1 MKKKILFLTLLVP
14 TLLLLFLFIRQFINN
29 DMLTAKT
36 TLLGDLKETKYIK
49 EKKNN
54 VKNYS
59 EYYINNSNFEVVKN
73 ENACKYKGQ
82 LKGLDVDSSNYY
94 YIYEESVIIYYLEN
108 DKCQKIAELPNVD
121 AISINIR
128 NFEDKV
134 IINIMSREPN
144 KSGIYLVNKNGA
156 ILISKCEYFAKFI
169 VNDVDKTIITL
180 EPNEDDMYI
189 REYNYDGKK
198 IKERVQN
205 YNSDYYDDIFVLDSN
220 TIGLIEFKYENLEV
234 EESDMVIEFYEKNN
248 FFSKMENKDFIKT
261 KIYENFEIRVTNIQV
276 IDGLISFDGSGI
288 NGNEFTTLICTID
301 FEECNNYEFAIL
313 LKDKYI
319 FISENE
325 NMSINISRFGEKTYE
340 KILNFSEAFL
350 INNSD
355 NDGFNLTVYNDKR
368 DNFEIRYD
376 YLEN

>member
-1 MKKKILFLTLLVP
+1 M
-14 TLLLLFLFIRQFINN
+14 RQTQVN
-29 DMLTAKT
+29 DVFTSKT
-36 TLLGDLKETKYIK
+36 IVIENITEANYVK
-49 EKKNN
+49 EKKND

-59 EYYINNSNFEVVKN
+59 EYKISNTNFEVVKN
-73 ENACKYKGQ
+73 ENACKYKDQ

-94 YIYEESVIIYYLEN
+94 YTYEESVIIYYLEN
-108 DKCQKIAELPNVD
+108 GKCKKIAELPNVA

-134 IINIMSREPN
+134 IINTMSREPN
-144 KSGIYLVNKNGA
+144 KSGIYLVNKDGA
-156 ILISKCEYFAKFI
+156 KLISKCEYFVKFI
-169 VNDVDKTIITL
+169 VNDIDKTIITL

-220 TIGLIEFKYENLEV
+220 TIGVIEFKYENLEV
-234 EESDMVIEFYEKNN
+234 EESDMVIEIYEKNN

-276 IDGLISFDGSGI
+276 IDGLISFDGSGL
-288 NGNEFTTLICTID
+288 NDNDFTTLICTTD

-319 FISENE
+319 LISKGEDR
-325 NMSINISRFGEKTYE
+325 SIKLSRFGGKTYE
-340 KILNFSEAFL
+340 NILSTVDSYQV
-350 INNSD
+350 NSSD
-355 NDGFNLTVYNDKR
+355 KNGFNLIVYND
-368 DNFEIRYD
+368 DYQNFEIRYD
-376 YLEN
+376 YLKN